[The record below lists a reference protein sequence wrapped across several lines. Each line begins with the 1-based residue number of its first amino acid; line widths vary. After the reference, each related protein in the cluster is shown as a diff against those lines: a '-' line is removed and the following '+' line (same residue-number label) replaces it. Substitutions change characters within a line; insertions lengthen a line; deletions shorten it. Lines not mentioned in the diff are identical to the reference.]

1 MIDPLLIKRTQDF
14 LFATPEEMQNAGL
27 TEPQRK
33 RIVRLREMYLFWLEH
48 PTHPDRAIVAELRQ
62 RHSISTTQAYDD
74 VRLVKLC
81 IGNVN
86 QVTKDYLRWKFIACC
101 DEAIEMART
110 KEDASAYAKVLSA
123 MVKGLG
129 LDKEEMLRADYSQ
142 IVPQTFEIT
151 DNPEVLGMKRIPNLD
166 SKISAMLK
174 KYAVE
179 VQPIEDER

>member
-48 PTHPDRAIVAELRQ
+48 PTHHDRAIVAELRQ
-62 RHSISTTQAYDD
+62 RHNISTTQAYDD

-101 DEAIEMART
+101 DEAIELART

-151 DNPEVLGMKRIPNLD
+151 DNPEVLGMKRIPNLE